1 MCRGIESGRIKGNK
15 GTMDHRVQKA
25 VDLMTEKI
33 GEEISLA
40 VLARLV
46 NLSPSRFHQIFRDAT
61 GLPPATY
68 LRQARIKHAREL
80 LENSFLSVKEIRTRV
95 GFPDQSNFVRHFKRT
110 YGIPPTQHRRDY
122 LGLLNN
128 SAPIT
133 HTESE
138 GGEYSKEANLAQIG
152 DAIHELSSVQYPDCS
167 GTLAFSDSDA

>member
-1 MCRGIESGRIKGNK
+1 
-15 GTMDHRVQKA
+15 MDYRVQKV

-33 GEEISLA
+33 GEEISLEM
-40 VLARLV
+40 LARFV

-80 LENSFLSVKEIRTRV
+80 LENSFLSIKEIRTKV

-122 LGLLNN
+122 LDVLNK
-128 SAPIT
+128 SAPN
-133 HTESE
+133 SLSD
-138 GGEYSKEANLAQIG
+138 GEAAKNIEDANLAQIG
-152 DAIHELSSVQYPDCS
+152 DAIHELSSVQYPDCAGS
-167 GTLAFSDSDA
+167 LAFSDSDA